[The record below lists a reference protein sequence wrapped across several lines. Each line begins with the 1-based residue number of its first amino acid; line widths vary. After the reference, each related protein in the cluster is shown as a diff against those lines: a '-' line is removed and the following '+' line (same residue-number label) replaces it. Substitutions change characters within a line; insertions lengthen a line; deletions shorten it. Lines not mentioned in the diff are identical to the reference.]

1 MNIRKFIEHIVTYDL
16 GWVQLTFYLADAA
29 ALDAMIGTHCLELTS
44 PLVMGR
50 RKDSSSTQT
59 DCDCFRE
66 RPIEM
71 SRYKYQAEQRYF
83 LERRWL

>member
-29 ALDAMIGTHCLELTS
+29 ALDVTAGTHCSEPNG
-44 PLVMGR
+44 PLVISR
-50 RKDSSSTQT
+50 RKNSTATQT

-66 RPIEM
+66 KPIEL
-71 SRYKYQAEQRYF
+71 SHYKYQAEQRYF